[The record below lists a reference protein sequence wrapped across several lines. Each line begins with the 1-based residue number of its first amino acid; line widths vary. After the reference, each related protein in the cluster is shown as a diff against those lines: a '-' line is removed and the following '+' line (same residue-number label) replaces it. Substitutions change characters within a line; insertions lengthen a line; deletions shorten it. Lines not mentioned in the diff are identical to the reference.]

1 MRECSRSD
9 SVGRRWAYDG
19 RVAARRGDCVNRI
32 AVAALTIA
40 SVLVASPI
48 TRAQHTDAAA
58 EGTFS
63 IVARDPSTGEL
74 GMAVQSKALAT
85 GSRTITIKGGV
96 AVVAHQSQSNPMY
109 GTLGVEL
116 LSAGMPPQ
124 QALELMLRSDEGRDT
139 RQVAILD
146 ASGRTAAW
154 TGSGALDW
162 KGHQCG
168 RDFCAQGNILTGP
181 EVVQAIVKAFE
192 GSTGP
197 LAERMVAALD
207 AGQTAGGDARGTQAA
222 ALVVAKPLGGS
233 AGFGDRVI
241 DLRVD
246 DHRAPL
252 TELRRLLNMFRSR
265 ELVAIANA
273 RLMEKNI
280 SAAAEAALVAREK
293 SPENDEAWVVFAATE
308 LGAGRKSGALDALRR
323 AVDLNPANKRQL
335 PRNRHFESLFSDPD
349 FKKMIGS

>member
-1 MRECSRSD
+1 M
-9 SVGRRWAYDG
+9 V
-19 RVAARRGDCVNRI
+19 
-32 AVAALTIA
+32 VAALTIA
-40 SVLVASPI
+40 SVLATSRVA
-48 TRAQHTDAAA
+48 RAQHTDVAD

-63 IVARDPSTGEL
+63 IVARDPGTGEL

-146 ASGRTAAW
+146 TSGRTAAW

-168 RDFCAQGNILTGP
+168 RDYCAQGNILTGP

-192 GSTGP
+192 GSAGP
-197 LAERMVAALD
+197 LAERMLAALD
-207 AGQTAGGDARGTQAA
+207 AGQAAGGDARGSQAA
-222 ALVVAKPLGGS
+222 GLVVAKPLGGS

-246 DHRAPL
+246 DHHAPL

-265 ELVAIANA
+265 ELVGIAKT

-280 SAAAEAALVAREK
+280 SAAAQAAVAARDK
-293 SPENDEAWVVFAATE
+293 SPENDEAWVVLAATE

-323 AVDLNPANKRQL
+323 ALDLNPANKRQL
-335 PRNRHFESLFSDPD
+335 PRNPNFESLISDPD
-349 FKKMIGS
+349 FKKLIGS